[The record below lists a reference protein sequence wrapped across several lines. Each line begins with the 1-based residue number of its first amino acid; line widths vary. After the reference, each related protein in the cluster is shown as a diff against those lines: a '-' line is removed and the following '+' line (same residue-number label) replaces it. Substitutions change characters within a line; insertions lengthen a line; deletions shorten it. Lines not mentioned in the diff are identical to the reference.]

1 MTPVSE
7 ERLTHLDARGH
18 ARMVDVGAKAP
29 TSREATASAQVSLR
43 AETVTRLTTGDL
55 PKGDALAIARVAG
68 IMAAKQ
74 TPALIPLC
82 HTVALAGV
90 EVDVVVRS
98 EPPRAEITATVRA
111 ADRTGVEMEALVAA
125 STAALALYDMV
136 KAIDRGAVIQRV
148 QLEHKAGGVRGE
160 YRRDVAAQERDDGP
174 ADAGPSD
181 G

>member
-1 MTPVSE
+1 VTPVSD

-29 TSREATASAQVSLR
+29 TAREATASALVSLR
-43 AETVTRLTTGDL
+43 AETVARLTAGDL
-55 PKGDALAIARVAG
+55 PKGDALAVARVAG

-82 HTVALAGV
+82 HTIALAGV
-90 EVDVVVRS
+90 EVDVAVRS

-160 YRRDVAAQERDDGP
+160 YRRDVAADEDDDTPGTG
-174 ADAGPSD
+174 ATHG
-181 G
+181 